1 MRQFRAHILVLQPI
15 AAVLLAVCVQGCT
28 RWSLVPEPKTLATSP
43 RSTVRLTLVGDAKH
57 MVVKN
62 PTIVGDSLVWN
73 NPGRTGVPLS
83 QVAWVESR
91 SLDPIATGFFALVGV
106 TFLLVI
112 TLRQ

>member
-1 MRQFRAHILVLQPI
+1 MHQPRTRSLVLRPI
-15 AAVLLAVCVQGCT
+15 AALLLAVALNACT
-28 RWSLVPEPKTLATSP
+28 RWTLVPETKSLATTP
-43 RSTVRLTLVGDAKH
+43 KSTVRLTLTGDAKH

-73 NPGRTGVPLS
+73 NPARTGVPLS